1 MNKRYTDYV
10 KYFGLSSIEI
20 GNKIGDGPSSVAKTY
35 KKSYKKYIS
44 KNKDYKGFIK
54 AFIKWIKNRMFK
66 NECLDDGVLLN
77 IKNHFDL
84 YIANGGELKL
94 RKRRKKEHEYNLEVE
109 YGGVDLTESDK
120 IKDIY
125 NSSIEISELCG
136 DYMAEEQSY
145 KDLQKDRFNEIKE
158 ILKRMSDSLN

>member
-10 KYFGLSSIEI
+10 KYFGLNSFEI
-20 GNKIGDGPSSVAKTY
+20 GNKIGDSPSSVTKTY
-35 KKSYKKYIS
+35 KNLYKKYIL

-54 AFIKWIKNRMFK
+54 AFIKWIKNRMLK

-77 IKNHFDL
+77 MKNHFDL

-94 RKRRKKEHEYNLEVE
+94 QKRRKKEHEYNMKVE
-109 YGGVDLTESDK
+109 YGGVDLTEPDK

-125 NSSIEISELCG
+125 SSSIEISEICE

-145 KDLQKDRFNEIKE
+145 KESQKNRFNEIKE